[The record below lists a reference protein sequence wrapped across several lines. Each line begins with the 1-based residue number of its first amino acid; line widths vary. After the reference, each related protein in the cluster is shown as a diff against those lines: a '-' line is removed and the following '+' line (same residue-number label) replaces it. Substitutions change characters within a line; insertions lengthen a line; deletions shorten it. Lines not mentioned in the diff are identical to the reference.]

1 MSLHEALRLPS
12 RQSPGYRRSMLRS
25 CSSPLRG
32 LPLALIVG
40 CSGTDFVQ
48 QGYEAAALDTS
59 DGWVVGQPTA
69 VLSSGEVVKSGT
81 RRPELFRN
89 TYYDFPSE
97 SADGA
102 KKAKVF
108 DGECKLIADVTQEFH
123 DRVCLQ
129 GSGKLRTGET
139 ISFAKRDCACAAE
152 CPKSNQ
158 KICFEKL
165 DPVKFPNGR
174 GALGQPVT
182 PLRTVAVDDDIIP
195 LGATLYIPDYE
206 GLLRPNGSMHDG
218 CFLAE
223 DRGSKVIGT
232 HIDVFTGDP
241 ATTKIWN
248 QAVPSNVGVRVEV
261 DAPRCA
267 HVKTPPR

>member
-12 RQSPGYRRSMLRS
+12 GLSPGYRRAMLRS
-25 CSSPLRG
+25 CSRARWLVA
-32 LPLALIVG
+32 LAVLVG

-48 QGYEAAALDTS
+48 QGYEAAPLDTS
-59 DGWVVGQPTA
+59 DGWLEGRPTA
-69 VLSSGEVVKSGT
+69 APSNEVVQSGT

-97 SADGA
+97 TAEGA

-108 DGECKLIADVTQEFH
+108 DGECKLIADVTQDFH

-139 ISFAKRDCACAAE
+139 ISFAKRDCACAAA

-165 DPVKFPNGR
+165 DPAKFPSGR

-182 PLRTVAVDDDIIP
+182 PLRTVAVDSDVIP
-195 LGATLYIPDYE
+195 LGSTLYIPDFE
-206 GLLRPNGSMHDG
+206 GLLKPNGSAHDG

-223 DRGSKVIGT
+223 DRGSKVVGT

-241 ATTKIWN
+241 ATTKVWN
-248 QAVPSNVGVRVEV
+248 QAVPSNVGVRVEI

-267 HVKTPPR
+267 HVKSSPR

>member
-1 MSLHEALRLPS
+1 MGSAFALAAC
-12 RQSPGYRRSMLRS
+12 G
-25 CSSPLRG
+25 
-32 LPLALIVG
+32 
-40 CSGTDFVQ
+40 GTDFVQ
-48 QGYEAAALDTS
+48 QGWEASGLDTS
-59 DGWVVGQPTA
+59 DGWVTGAPAT
-69 VLSSGEVVKSGT
+69 SSTSQVVKTGT

-89 TYYDFPSE
+89 TYYDFPAE
-97 SADGA
+97 GDGPR
-102 KKAKVF
+102 KAKVF
-108 DGECKLIADVTQEFH
+108 DAACQAIADVTQDFH

-129 GSGKLRTGET
+129 GSGRLKTGET

-152 CPKSNQ
+152 CPKSGQ

-165 DPVKFPNGR
+165 DPKKFPSGR

-195 LGATLYIPDYE
+195 LGSTLYIPDYE
-206 GLLRPNGSMHDG
+206 GLARPNGSLHDG

-241 ATTKIWN
+241 TTTKAWN

-267 HVKTPPR
+267 HVKPAP